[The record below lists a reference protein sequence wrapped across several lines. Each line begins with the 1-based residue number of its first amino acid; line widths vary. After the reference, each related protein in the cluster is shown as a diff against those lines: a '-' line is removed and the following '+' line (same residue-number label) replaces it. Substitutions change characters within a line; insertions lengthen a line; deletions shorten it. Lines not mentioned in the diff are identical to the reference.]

1 MTDQLE
7 RNLSDALHGIADH
20 APAGGGWDAIHGRIA
35 RRERARGRRR
45 AAVAA
50 VMVVALAGG
59 LASTVG
65 RAGRRQVVAG
75 PPAAPAALPRLV
87 LDLDGYTLVGA
98 TELADAPLEAA
109 RGGSLTVLARP
120 GSGLSGP
127 ALFVRTVPDGAQ
139 YGFGEQSPIART
151 VDIAG
156 RTGYVQ
162 PYTSLA
168 RSLGWRL
175 EDGSGVHLV
184 SLRLDEEQLLAAA
197 RALRID
203 AGVVT
208 WAPDALPAGLVP
220 LRTTE
225 SEPTSTVF
233 AETAYRGPNGESV
246 KVLAQPGGQHVV
258 DDYVLDRAAAARQ
271 VSEVEVDGVAAVI
284 STYEL
289 GDRRSLIWPVRPG
302 FMAEMDGTDLTDA
315 ELVAAAESLRVADDE
330 EWTRLLATVGPEE
343 PGQSPA
349 NTEAIG
355 TLGATRCLLRDKWL
369 SADGAGDRASRDAA
383 LRELSALIDRYRAEG
398 VQPNGDIFVVVDRLV
413 AAMQS
418 GDVAAVQA
426 QRCN

>member
-1 MTDQLE
+1 MNDQLE
-7 RNLSDALHGIADH
+7 RNLTDGLRSIADH

-35 RRERARGRRR
+35 GRQRARGRRR

-50 VMVVALAGG
+50 VMIVAIAGG
-59 LASTVG
+59 LASTIDG
-65 RAGRRQVVAG
+65 EGRRQVVAG
-75 PPAAPAALPRLV
+75 PPAALPRLV
-87 LDLDGYTLVGA
+87 LDLDGYTVVGA
-98 TELADAPLEAA
+98 TEQAEAPSEAA

-120 GSGLSGP
+120 DAGLSGP
-127 ALFVRTVPDGAQ
+127 ALFVRTVPKGAQ

-151 VDIAG
+151 VDIG
-156 RTGYVQ
+156 GLTGYVQ
-162 PYTSLA
+162 PYTALA

-184 SLRLDEEQLLAAA
+184 SLRLDEEQLVAAA

-203 AGVVT
+203 AGVIA

-225 SEPTSTVF
+225 SEPNSTVF
-233 AETAYRGPNGESV
+233 AETAYRGPKGESV
-246 KVLAQPGGQHVV
+246 KVLAQPAGQHVV

-271 VSEVEVDGVAAVI
+271 VSEVEVDGVPAVL

-289 GDRRSLIWPVRPG
+289 GDRRSLIWAVRPG
-302 FMAEMDGTDLTDA
+302 FMAEMDGTDLTDG
-315 ELVAAAESLRVADDE
+315 ELVAAAESLRLADDE
-330 EWTRLLATVGPEE
+330 EWARLLATVGPEE
-343 PGQSPA
+343 PGQSPD
-349 NTEAIG
+349 NMQAIS
-355 TLGATRCLLRDKWL
+355 TLGRTRCLLRDKWL
-369 SADGAGDRASRDAA
+369 SAEGSGDRASRDAA
-383 LRELSALIDRYRAEG
+383 LRELSGLIDRYRAEG

-426 QRCN
+426 ERCN

>member
-1 MTDQLE
+1 
-7 RNLSDALHGIADH
+7 
-20 APAGGGWDAIHGRIA
+20 
-35 RRERARGRRR
+35 
-45 AAVAA
+45 
-50 VMVVALAGG
+50 
-59 LASTVG
+59 
-65 RAGRRQVVAG
+65 
-75 PPAAPAALPRLV
+75 
-87 LDLDGYTLVGA
+87 LDGYTLVGA
-98 TELADAPLEAA
+98 TELAHAPLEAG

-120 GSGLSGP
+120 DTGLSGP

-139 YGFGEQSPIART
+139 YGFGERSPIART

-156 RTGYVQ
+156 MTGYVQ

-184 SLRLDEEQLLAAA
+184 SLRLDEGQLVAAA

-203 AGVVT
+203 AGVVA

-233 AETAYRGPNGESV
+233 AETSYRGPNGELV
-246 KVLAQPGGQHVV
+246 KVLAQPGGQRVV

-271 VSEVEVDGVAAVI
+271 VSEVKVDGVPAVL

-289 GDRRSLIWPVRPG
+289 GDRRSLIWAVRPG
-302 FMAEMDGTDLTDA
+302 FMAEVDGTDLTDG
-315 ELVAAAESLRVADDE
+315 ELVAAAESLRLADDE
-330 EWTRLLATVGPEE
+330 EWTRLLATVGPEQL
-343 PGQSPA
+343 GQSPA
-349 NTEAIG
+349 NMDAIA

-369 SADGAGDRASRDAA
+369 SADGVGDRASRDAA
-383 LRELSALIDRYRAEG
+383 LRELSGLIGRYRAEG

-418 GDVAAVQA
+418 GDAAAVQA